1 MGRDRLAQLAGGGLA
16 WEPGDACG
24 REGRPVPVIAPS
36 RPRQALSVL
45 LLAPDSGPMAIA
57 EASWESA
64 CLSGGR
70 STRGALPAGLPASKE
85 FVSPEP

>member
-45 LLAPDSGPMAIA
+45 LLALDSGPMAIA
-57 EASWESA
+57 EASLEPA